1 MIEVAELNALPINVG
16 LMDDELE
23 SLGRRRIDSMQRIF
37 RKDEHWLHYCYITNR
52 SSPKSTKVLFKCRL
66 SKMMTHVAEFTV
78 VSGNGC

>member
-23 SLGRRRIDSMQRIF
+23 SLGRRRI
-37 RKDEHWLHYCYITNR
+37 EHWLHYCYITNR